1 MEQCSTFIF
10 SDERTTGKHVNRYA
24 CRPFGTFGLDFLFT
38 TGSRPWLMPAVPS
51 GIYVLVFMFTTG
63 SRPWLMPV
71 VPSGLKRIRHF
82 SVEVF
87 QCRAHFSVVVISTVA
102 LCFSKSFVALGVAL
116 ASVGWQEYL
125 ACSVCRARP
134 LLLNHDDRTVR
145 PSFPVTCDD
154 YCCGAA
160 SEVLSSS
167 GAGSSRRTSS
177 QFSTLFG
184 PK

>member
-1 MEQCSTFIF
+1 MIHKVTIGDSRERRPVEQCSTFIF

-24 CRPFGTFGLDFLFT
+24 CRPFGTFGLDFL
-38 TGSRPWLMPAVPS
+38 
-51 GIYVLVFMFTTG
+51 FTTG